1 MGKGEKKELHEVNM
15 DFTINLAKATYG
27 IQFKK
32 KAPRAVREI
41 KRFAAKQMFTDDVRI
56 DPVLNRFVWSKGVR
70 RLPKKVRVRFCRKK
84 DDDSQGKPKFYT
96 LVQHIEV
103 DSFTGLQTEIAKS

>member
-1 MGKGEKKELHEVNM
+1 MVKGEKKELHEVNM
-15 DFTINLAKATYG
+15 DFTFNLSAATKG

-32 KAPRAVREI
+32 KAPRAIREI
-41 KRFAAKQMFTDDVRI
+41 KKFAAKQMFTDDVRV

-70 RLPKKVRVRFCRKK
+70 HLPRKVRIRCCRKK

-103 DSFTGLQTEIAKS
+103 DSFEGLQTEIAKS